1 MKTKENK
8 FLGILVMALALV
20 ALVAP
25 AQAADWDST
34 RVYTGPVQTYDLAV
48 GSKLKGAS
56 DDTVRIFTTQY
67 HSPYQ
72 VLLFTDRS
80 TALPMNWATDIIF
93 TDTSGNIGV
102 AIGDPDRNG
111 QNELLFG
118 RYDVPYRL
126 RMSKWNGSAWITSA
140 IATLPYPIWDI
151 AVGDANNDGNDDD
164 IIAATAAAVFRIR
177 WNGASWDTT
186 RILNSGLGTYGVAI
200 GNFDAAYAGN
210 EIVAVTMMSKAF
222 RIRWTGAAWDTL
234 TIYYNSS
241 PSVYDVTVGDF
252 DASNPG
258 DEIAL
263 SSSHYSSST
272 HGAVIELYGSGTS
285 WSSRDLYSPTDWGT
299 FAEIA
304 AGDFYAG
311 NAGAEIAAISGS
323 GDSNQVRLI
332 YGSGTSWNNEKVMGT
347 GGMYNYGVA
356 IGNVNRYRPG
366 DELAAG
372 GNRNIWEVQESAVIA
387 NNMQT
392 LSIDNPAAGCTLIG
406 NSSITIRATVMNAAT
421 NTQSNVPVN
430 LTISD
435 GVSYTYTDAETTGTL
450 VQGQTQQMIF
460 APDWTVPNSF
470 ASYTIKV
477 KTALTGDEY
486 PADDSLFITVT
497 GVPSGY
503 TTESFEGT
511 FPPADWTLQS
521 TGTYTAPWTKSLAHA
536 HTGTYSARGYY
547 SSSGYTNEWLITP
560 RLDLSVKSG
569 GILQFWKRFYA
580 GSASYPDTL
589 EILMSE
595 DGGSTWPMQIALW
608 TPDSTSDANFVLQT
622 FSLFSSS
629 NNVKIAFRYASNYG
643 DVSFIDDVILPPIY
657 VPPVKCGDV
666 NDNGTVDLGDVVYF
680 ITYQYKNGPAPVP
693 YQCVGDVT
701 SNDVVD
707 LGDVVY
713 LITYQY
719 KNGPAPD
726 PDCCNPPWGCK

>member
-1 MKTKENK
+1 MQNTKNN
-8 FLGILVMALALV
+8 FPRILVMILALA
-20 ALVAP
+20 ALVVP

-34 RVYTGPVQTYDLAV
+34 RVYTGTVQMYDLAV

-67 HSPYQ
+67 EAPYQ

-80 TALPMNWATDIIF
+80 TALPMNWVTETIYTDM
-93 TDTSGNIGV
+93 SGNIGA
-102 AIGDPDRNG
+102 AIGDPDRDG

-118 RYDVPYRL
+118 RWSSGYQL
-126 RMSKWNGSAWITSA
+126 RMSKWNGSAWITST
-140 IATLPYPIWDI
+140 IATLPYPIYDI
-151 AVGDANNDGNDDD
+151 AVGDANNDGSDDD
-164 IIAATAAAVFRIR
+164 IIAATAYAVFRVH
-177 WNGASWDTT
+177 WNGASWDTAT
-186 RILNSGLGTYGVAI
+186 LKSSIGTYGVAI

-210 EIVAVTMMSKAF
+210 EIVAVTMMSQAF

-263 SSSHYSSST
+263 SSSHYSTST

-285 WSSRDLYSPTDWGT
+285 WSSRDLFGPSDWGT

-332 YGSGTSWNNEKVMGT
+332 YGSGTSWHNEKIMGT

-356 IGNVNRYRPG
+356 VGNVNRYRPG
-366 DELAAG
+366 DELAVG
-372 GNRNIWEVQESAVIA
+372 GNRNIWEVQESTVMA

-435 GVSYTYTDAETTGTL
+435 GISYTYTDAETTGTL
-450 VQGQTQQMIF
+450 IQGQTQQMIF
-460 APDWTVPNSF
+460 TPDWTVPNSF
-470 ASYTIKV
+470 TSYTIEV
-477 KTALTGDEY
+477 KTALVGDEY
-486 PADDSLFITVT
+486 PADDSLVITVT
-497 GVPSGY
+497 GIHSGY
-503 TTESFEGT
+503 TTEGFEGT

-521 TGTYTAPWTKSLAHA
+521 KGTYTAPWTKSSTHA
-536 HTGTYSARGYY
+536 HTGTYSACGNY

-560 RLDLSVKSG
+560 RLDLSAKSG

-580 GSASYPDTL
+580 ASASFPDTL

-595 DGGSTWPMQIALW
+595 DGGSTWPTQLAQW
-608 TPDSTSDANFVLQT
+608 TPDSTSDDNFVVRT
-622 FSLFSSS
+622 FDLSSSS
-629 NNVKIAFRYASNYG
+629 NNVKIAFRYASKIGY
-643 DVSFIDDVILPPIY
+643 VSYIDDVLLPPVY
-657 VPPVKCGDV
+657 VPPVKCGDA
-666 NDNGTVDLGDVVYF
+666 NGDG
-680 ITYQYKNGPAPVP
+680 I
-693 YQCVGDVT
+693 VT
-701 SNDVVD
+701 AS
-707 LGDVVY
+707 DVVY
-713 LITYQY
+713 LLNYLY
-719 KNGPAPD
+719 RGEAPPD
-726 PDCCNPPWGCK
+726 PLLAGDVNCDGLVNASDVVYLLIWLFRGGNDPCDPNGDGIPDC

>member
-1 MKTKENK
+1 MQYNKNK
-8 FLGILVMALALV
+8 FFCILVMILLLAALV
-20 ALVAP
+20 VP

-34 RVYTGPVQTYDLAV
+34 RVYTGTVQMYDLAV

-80 TALPMNWATDIIF
+80 TALPMNWVTDIIY
-93 TDTSGNIGV
+93 TDASGNIGA
-102 AIGDPDRNG
+102 AIGDPDRDD

-118 RYDVPYRL
+118 RYDFPGKL
-126 RMSKWNGSAWITSA
+126 RMSKWNGSAWITST
-140 IATLPYPIWDI
+140 IATLPYPIYDI
-151 AVGDANNDGNDDD
+151 AVGDANNDGSDDD
-164 IIAATAAAVFRIR
+164 IIAATAYAVFRVH

-186 RILNSGLGTYGVAI
+186 TLKSSIGTYGVAI

-210 EIVAVTMMSKAF
+210 EIVAVTMMSQAF

-234 TIYYNSS
+234 TMYYNSS

-263 SSSHYSSST
+263 SSSHYSTST
-272 HGAVIELYGSGTS
+272 HGAVIELYGSGTN
-285 WSSRDLYSPTDWGT
+285 WSTRDLYSPSDWGT

-304 AGDFYAG
+304 SGDFYAG

-332 YGSGTSWNNEKVMGT
+332 YGSGTSWYNEKIMGT

-366 DELAAG
+366 DELAVG
-372 GNRNIWEVQESAVIA
+372 GNRNIWEVEEGIA
-387 NNMQT
+387 MDNNMQT
-392 LSIDNPAAGCTLIG
+392 LSIDNPTDGSTLSG
-406 NSSITIRATVMNAAT
+406 DSSITIRATVMNTAT
-421 NTQSNVPVN
+421 NIQSNVPVI

-477 KTALTGDEY
+477 KTALVGDEY
-486 PADDSLFITVT
+486 PADDSLVITVT
-497 GVPSGY
+497 GISSGY
-503 TTESFEGT
+503 TTEGFEGT

-521 TGTYTAPWTKSLAHA
+521 KGTYKAPWTKSSTYA
-536 HTGTYSARGYY
+536 HTGTYSACGNY

-560 RLDLSVKSG
+560 RLDLSAKPG

-580 GSASYPDTL
+580 ASASFPDTL

-595 DGGSTWPMQIALW
+595 DGGSTWPTQLAQW
-608 TPDSTSDANFVLQT
+608 TPDSTSDDDFVVRT
-622 FSLFSSS
+622 FNLSSSS
-629 NNVKIAFRYASNYG
+629 NNVKIAFRYASKIGY
-643 DVSFIDDVILPPIY
+643 VSYIDDVLLPPVY
-657 VPPVKCGDV
+657 VPPVTCGDV
-666 NDNGTVDLGDVVYF
+666 NNDGIVDLGDVVYVINYLF
-680 ITYQYKNGPAPVP
+680 KSGPAPDPLWIANVN
-693 YQCVGDVT
+693 GDEVI
-701 SNDVVD
+701 DI
-707 LGDVVY
+707 GDVVY
-713 LITYQY
+713 LINYLF
-719 KNGPAPD
+719 KGGPP
-726 PDCCNPPWGCK
+726 PCCP

>member
-1 MKTKENK
+1 MQSTNNV
-8 FLGILVMALALV
+8 FPCILVMILALA
-20 ALVAP
+20 ALVVP

-67 HSPYQ
+67 DAPYK

-80 TALPMNWATDIIF
+80 TALPMNWVTETIYTDM
-93 TDTSGNIGV
+93 SGNIG
-102 AIGDPDRNG
+102 AAMGDPDRDG

-118 RYDVPYRL
+118 RWSSGYQL
-126 RMSKWNGSAWITSA
+126 RMSKWNGSAWTTST
-140 IATLPYPIWDI
+140 IATFPYPIYDI
-151 AVGDANNDGNDDD
+151 AVGDANNDGSDDD
-164 IIAATAAAVFRIR
+164 IIAATAYAVFRVH

-186 RILNSGLGTYGVAI
+186 TLKSAIGTYGVAI
-200 GNFDAAYAGN
+200 GNFDAEYAGN
-210 EIVAVTMMSKAF
+210 EIVAVTMMSQAF

-234 TIYYNSS
+234 TIYYDSS

-263 SSSHYSSST
+263 SSSHYSTST
-272 HGAVIELYGSGTS
+272 HGAVIELYGSGTN

-332 YGSGTSWNNEKVMGT
+332 YGSGTSWHNEKIMST
-347 GGMYNYGVA
+347 GGAYNYGVA

-366 DELAAG
+366 DELAVG

-450 VQGQTQQMIF
+450 VQDQTQQMIF

-470 ASYTIKV
+470 ASYTIDV
-477 KTALTGDEY
+477 KTALVGDEY
-486 PADDSLFITVT
+486 PADDSLVITVT
-497 GVPSGY
+497 GIHSGY
-503 TTESFEGT
+503 TKEGFEGT

-521 TGTYTAPWTKSLAHA
+521 KGTYTAPWTRSSTHA
-536 HTGTYSARGYY
+536 HTGTYSACGNY

-560 RLDLSVKSG
+560 RLDLSAKPG

-580 GSASYPDTL
+580 ASASFPDTL

-595 DGGSTWPMQIALW
+595 DGGSTWPTQLAQW
-608 TPDSTSDANFVLQT
+608 TPDSTSDDDFVVRA
-622 FSLFSSS
+622 FSLSSS
-629 NNVKIAFRYASNYG
+629 SDNVKIAFRYASKIG
-643 DVSFIDDVILPPIY
+643 FVSYIDDVLLPPVY
-657 VPPVKCGDV
+657 VPPVKCGDANGDGVVTVGDLVYLV
-666 NDNGTVDLGDVVYF
+666 NYLYRGGDPPDPLSAGEVTCDGTVNISDL
-680 ITYQYKNGPAPVP
+680 I
-693 YQCVGDVT
+693 
-701 SNDVVD
+701 
-707 LGDVVY
+707 Y
-713 LITYQY
+713 LINWLYRGGIDPCDP
-719 KNGPAPD
+719 NGD
-726 PDCCNPPWGCK
+726 GIPDC